1 MSDDEFRQMMAAFSA
16 EFCADLPSRIE
27 SIDSLW
33 GQIIHG
39 EHMPQRMEELI
50 RVLHKIAGS
59 AATFGFPLSERSPQQ
74 RNHGSKQI
82 VMRRSRPMPQH
93 RVTSRNCLT
102 DCVMP
107 WLGNLSC
114 N

>member
-16 EFCADLPSRIE
+16 EFCADLSSRIE

-39 EHMPQRMEELI
+39 EHTPQRMEELI

-59 AATFGFPLSERSPQQ
+59 AATFGFSAVGEVAAAAESRLQANRDAPQPPDAAAQ
-74 RNHGSKQI
+74 GDITQLLDRLRHAVAGQ
-82 VMRRSRPMPQH
+82 P
-93 RVTSRNCLT
+93 
-102 DCVMP
+102 
-107 WLGNLSC
+107 
-114 N
+114 